1 MITLF
6 KSILQ
11 NDSKVKHQIHTIKEP
26 SVEDQY
32 QQQYQHQFD
41 SELNTCKFQSQCV
54 RARELNHKQG
64 LKLSVKFSSV
74 RLQICTSV
82 STNLHLNFYNQNFK

>member
-1 MITLF
+1 MITLL

-41 SELNTCKFQSQCV
+41 SELNTCQFQSRV
-54 RARELNHKQG
+54 RA
-64 LKLSVKFSSV
+64 SISF
-74 RLQICTSV
+74 
-82 STNLHLNFYNQNFK
+82 LHITKNITKD